1 MNKNDIKDE
10 LISEMKIE
18 LKDTL
23 FYMPG
28 EIIEG
33 TILLNPSYKL

>member
-28 EIIEG
+28 ETIERTII
-33 TILLNPSYKL
+33 LNPSY